1 MVPRTQARK
10 PRNSSKVNL
19 VISLVFHGL
28 ISFAI
33 VYFAAR
39 EGVLGKQ
46 MKKLA
51 VSMVKEKPPEKP
63 KTPEKPKEEPPKQEV
78 PKLAVTPKL
87 SAPKDT
93 APPPTST
100 AMAPP
105 VSAPPAVDM
114 PSFTFDGGRQVG
126 TADANTVYKGEI
138 ETSLYGNWKRPEDLD
153 DSAFVAEV
161 DIQVGA
167 DGELTDPVWKK
178 GSGNPRWDDSIK
190 AALAA
195 TKSLPL
201 PPPKNFPS
209 HVTVRFDV
217 TEETQPIMP

>member
-19 VISLVFHGL
+19 IISLVFHGL
-28 ISFAI
+28 IVVAL

-63 KTPEKPKEEPPKQEV
+63 KEAEKPKEEPPKVDV
-78 PKLAVTPKL
+78 PKLAVTPKM
-87 SAPKDT
+87 SAPKE
-93 APPPTST
+93 
-100 AMAPP
+100 
-105 VSAPPAVDM
+105 SAPPTTAAVAPPAAAPPATEL
-114 PSFTFDGGRQVG
+114 PSFYVGGGREVMTG
-126 TADANTVYKGEI
+126 DAVTIYKGQI
-138 ETSLYGNWKRPEDLD
+138 EASLKARWNRPEDITD
-153 DSAFVAEV
+153 TTCMAEV
-161 DIQVGA
+161 DIQVDQEGN
-167 DGELTDPVWKK
+167 LSNPVWKR
-178 GSGNPRWDDSIK
+178 GSGNQRWDDSVR

-195 TKSLPL
+195 TRSLDL

-209 HVTVRFDV
+209 HVLVRFDV
-217 TEETQPIMP
+217 TEEAQPIMP

>member
-1 MVPRTQARK
+1 MVPKTQARK

-28 ISFAI
+28 IAVAI

-46 MKKLA
+46 LKKLA

-63 KTPEKPKEEPPKQEV
+63 KTPDKPKDEPPKEV
-78 PKLAVTPKL
+78 PKLAVAPKMT
-87 SAPKDT
+87 APKDV
-93 APPPTST
+93 APPAST
-100 AMAPP
+100 ASAPP
-105 VSAPPAVDM
+105 AYAPPAVDV
-114 PSFTFDGGRQVG
+114 PSFSFGGGRDVG
-126 TADANTVYKGEI
+126 TGDAISAYQGEI
-138 ETSLYGNWKRPEDLD
+138 QSSFMGNWKRPEDVD
-153 DSAFVAEV
+153 DSKFIAEV
-161 DIQVGA
+161 DIQVDK
-167 DGELTDPVWKK
+167 DGTLSDPVWKK
-178 GSGNPRWDDSIK
+178 GSGNSRWDDSVK

-209 HVTVRFDV
+209 HVVVRFDV

>member
-19 VISLVFHGL
+19 IISVVFHGL
-28 ISFAI
+28 IVVAL

-46 MKKLA
+46 MRKLA

-63 KTPEKPKEEPPKQEV
+63 KEPDKPKVEPPKVEV

-87 SAPKDT
+87 TAPKDS
-93 APPPTST
+93 APPPETS
-100 AMAPP
+100 AVAPP
-105 VSAPPAVDM
+105 VSAPPATEL
-114 PSFTFDGGRQVG
+114 PSFYVGGGRDVMTG
-126 TADANTVYKGEI
+126 DANTVYKGQI
-138 ETSLYGNWKRPEDLD
+138 EASLKAKWNRPEDITD
-153 DSAFVAEV
+153 TSYTAEV
-161 DIQVGA
+161 DIQVDK
-167 DGELTDPVWKK
+167 DGQLSNPVWKK
-178 GSGNPRWDDSIK
+178 GSGNQRWDDSVK

-195 TKSLPL
+195 TTSLDL

-209 HVTVRFDV
+209 HVLVRFDV
-217 TEETQPIMP
+217 TEESQPIMP